1 MTKQEF
7 KNIVVF
13 YGMCFKRAWSDTL
26 AFLGQNW
33 RAILNLAVPAVIGI
47 AVLRTIL
54 TPSEVH
60 DFSFYLKTCYAAFVG
75 SVIWGLAIYFGK
87 LLAAPYRVRMER
99 FTDQSFQLIFGQGGP
114 FVQSLDAP
122 WTLYRLG
129 VMNTTA
135 DSIEGVFVEVTD
147 IQPDAPNFL
156 PLRLHMMHDNP
167 PQHQSFTLD
176 SDYTQFVDIVAISNG
191 QGGPQFQ
198 LQHIVAGVAND
209 NLLGPASQL
218 TITAR
223 APGHSPEVR
232 TFAIAND
239 DGVFRLV
246 SV

>member
-156 PLRLHMMHDNP
+156 PL
-167 PQHQSFTLD
+167 
-176 SDYTQFVDIVAISNG
+176 
-191 QGGPQFQ
+191 
-198 LQHIVAGVAND
+198 
-209 NLLGPASQL
+209 
-218 TITAR
+218 
-223 APGHSPEVR
+223 
-232 TFAIAND
+232 
-239 DGVFRLV
+239 
-246 SV
+246 